1 MAKKNLVAKIL
12 QIYALV
18 NAVAGAVLMFII
30 ADSLEWTVAI
40 IWFALALVVSFFIYA
55 FGEIIELLTEIKIN
69 SSGSSSV
76 DEAFESFELPEI

>member
-12 QIYALV
+12 QIYALI

-55 FGEIIELLTEIKIN
+55 FGEIIELLTAIKIN
-69 SSGSSSV
+69 TSGSAPV
-76 DEAFESFELPEI
+76 VEDFELPEI